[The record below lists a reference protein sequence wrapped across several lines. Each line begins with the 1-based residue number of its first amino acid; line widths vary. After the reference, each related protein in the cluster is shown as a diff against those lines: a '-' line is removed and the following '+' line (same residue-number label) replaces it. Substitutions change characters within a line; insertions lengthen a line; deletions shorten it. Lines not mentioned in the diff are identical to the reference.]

1 MKALFVLGS
10 GLVYDQNIKN
20 LSHGARTQSQA
31 RGGGE
36 AADDCGSALSWSELG
51 PMRFV
56 QLI

>member
-10 GLVYDQNIKN
+10 GSVYDQNIKN
-20 LSHGARTQSQA
+20 LSVGARTQSQA

-36 AADDCGSALSWSELG
+36 AADCGSALRWSELG